1 MTKNTNITYIVSK
14 WFIIVTCA
22 YIYIIIYNYIYKHT
36 KGTRPYEPISHQIY
50 KYID

>member
-22 YIYIIIYNYIYKHT
+22 YRYIIIYNYIYKHT

-50 KYID
+50 KFID